1 MPYPISAPSK
11 SKDTSSLDAE
21 AWVDAALAVL
31 ASNGVEAVRVERLA
45 KSLKVTKGSFYW
57 HFKDRRALFDA
68 MLANWRKRATVGVI
82 DRLERSHSSPAE
94 RLKQLLALP
103 RFNSTSSRG
112 GADVEAAIRLWG
124 RSDAAAASTVGEID
138 RLRLSYIKSLLVA
151 NGALPRSAAAS
162 AMLIYSFMLA
172 EAAVGR
178 VMDPEVC
185 ADCEVLLLQLS
196 TSEIL

>member
-1 MPYPISAPSK
+1 MPYPISAPNK
-11 SKDTSSLDAE
+11 SRETSSLDAE

-68 MLANWRKRATVGVI
+68 MLASWRKRATLGVI
-82 DRLERSHSSPAE
+82 DRLERANKPPAE

-103 RFNSTSSRG
+103 RFNSPSSRG

-124 RSDAAAASTVGEID
+124 RSDPTAASAISEID
-138 RLRLSYIKSLLVA
+138 RLRLGYIRSLLET
-151 NGALPRSAAAS
+151 NGILPRAAAAHS
-162 AMLIYSFMLA
+162 MLIYAFMLA
-172 EAAVGR
+172 EASVGSAL
-178 VMDPEVC
+178 DPEIC
-185 ADCEVLLLQLS
+185 ADCEAMLLQWQ
-196 TSEIL
+196 TREPP

>member
-1 MPYPISAPSK
+1 MPYPISAPNK
-11 SKDTSSLDAE
+11 SKDASSLDAE
-21 AWVDAALAVL
+21 AWVNAALAVL

-45 KSLKVTKGSFYW
+45 KSLNVTKGSFYW

-68 MLANWRKRATVGVI
+68 MLANWRKRATLGVI
-82 DRLERSHSSPAE
+82 DRLERSNKSAAE

-103 RFNSTSSRG
+103 RFNSRSSRG

-124 RSDAAAASTVGEID
+124 RSDATAASAIGEID

-151 NGALPRSAAAS
+151 NGSLPRSASAS

-172 EAAVGR
+172 EASVGR
-178 VMDPEVC
+178 AMDLKVC
-185 ADCEVLLLQLS
+185 ADCEALLLQLS
-196 TSEIL
+196 TSEIP